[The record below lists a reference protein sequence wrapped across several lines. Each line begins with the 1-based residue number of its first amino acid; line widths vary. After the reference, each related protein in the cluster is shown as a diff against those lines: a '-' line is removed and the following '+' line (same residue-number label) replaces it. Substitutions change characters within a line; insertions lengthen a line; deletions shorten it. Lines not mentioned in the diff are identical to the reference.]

1 MVVAIRDKQE
11 STEADGILTT
21 AAAMANAL
29 EYYDRR
35 WNIMIEGNLYRKMY
49 LFSVSTAIPVL
60 GA

>member
-29 EYYDRR
+29 EYYL
-35 WNIMIEGNLYRKMY
+35 IEGNLYRKMY